1 VNEVTSTQE
10 QTTKV
15 PFDRTKLTRF
25 AWLSIAAA
33 IVTIALKT
41 IAFLLTGSVG
51 LLSDAVESVVNLAG
65 AAMALGM
72 LTIAALPPDDNH
84 SYGHSKAEYFS
95 SVVEGILIIVAAA
108 SIGYAAIE
116 RLIHPKPLEQLGF
129 GLIVSVVASLINFGA
144 SRVLMK
150 AGKLYNSIT
159 LEADAQHLMTDVWTS
174 AGVLVGVGIVALTG
188 WIPLDAIMGLVVAG
202 NIIWMGVRIIRRSV
216 SGLMDIALPESEI
229 RIIEDVLEK
238 YRQKGINFHAMRTR
252 QAAARRFVSVHVL
265 VPGAWT
271 VHDAHHVA
279 EDIEHDI
286 HTALGEAVVTTHVE
300 PAEDQLSME
309 DIELDR

>member
-1 VNEVTSTQE
+1 MN
-10 QTTKV
+10 
-15 PFDRTKLTRF
+15 
-25 AWLSIAAA
+25 
-33 IVTIALKT
+33 
-41 IAFLLTGSVG
+41 
-51 LLSDAVESVVNLAG
+51 
-65 AAMALGM
+65 
-72 LTIAALPPDDNH
+72 
-84 SYGHSKAEYFS
+84 
-95 SVVEGILIIVAAA
+95 
-108 SIGYAAIE
+108 
-116 RLIHPKPLEQLGF
+116 
-129 GLIVSVVASLINFGA
+129 
-144 SRVLMK
+144 
-150 AGKLYNSIT
+150 AGKQYNSIT

-188 WIPLDAIMGLVVAG
+188 WIPLDAIMGLVVAA
-202 NIIWMGVRIIRRSV
+202 NIVWMGVRIIRRSV

-229 RIIEDVLEK
+229 KIIEDVLDK
-238 YRQKGINFHAMRTR
+238 YRKKGINFHAMRTR

-300 PAEDQLSME
+300 PVEDQLSMD

>member
-1 VNEVTSTQE
+1 MKSKPE
-10 QTTKV
+10 QAPNV
-15 PFDRTKLTRF
+15 PFDRSRLTRF

-33 IVTIALKT
+33 LLTITLKT
-41 IAFLLTGSVG
+41 IAYILTGSVG

-65 AAMALGM
+65 AVMALGM

-116 RLIHPKPLEQLGF
+116 RLINPKPLEQLGI
-129 GLIVSVVASLINFGA
+129 GVLVSIIASLINFGT
-144 SRVLMK
+144 SRILMN
-150 AGKLYNSIT
+150 AGKRYNSIT

-188 WIPLDAIMGLVVAG
+188 WIPLDAIMGLVVAA
-202 NIIWMGVRIIRRSV
+202 NIVWMGVRIIRRSV

-229 RIIEDVLEK
+229 KTIEDVLEK

-300 PAEDQLSME
+300 PIEDQLSMD